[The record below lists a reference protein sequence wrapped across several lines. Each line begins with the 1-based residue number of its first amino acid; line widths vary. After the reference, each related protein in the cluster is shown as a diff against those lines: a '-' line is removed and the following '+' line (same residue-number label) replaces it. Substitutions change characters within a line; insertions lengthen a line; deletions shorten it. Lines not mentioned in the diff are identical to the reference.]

1 MSISLRAE
9 RAESIDLPRDDFQS
23 RFGTA
28 VCASPSAPRG
38 SPRGR
43 GVSGQLRPIDS
54 HSSGLA
60 SEWTVG
66 ISPSSAVKRHSRAW
80 DGMAAEIIQ
89 ATKRQR
95 IDIRFRA
102 PVHLLVVGQRGER
115 IAGETLVEGVPRSTL
130 HDVAGRLTFVPAG
143 HDYHDWQDPRI
154 LTRSIYFYF
163 DPDRLKVGAGDLLR
177 EEMAPRLFFQDKTL
191 LETAQKLGGLIERS
205 DANEGVYLQA
215 LGAVLAHEL
224 VQLNDGK
231 PVASP
236 GVRGG
241 LAGWQERAL
250 VEHIETHLSENIS
263 ITTLADIVGLS
274 RFHFCR
280 VFKQSFGMPPHRFHR
295 ARRIER
301 AKELLENP
309 AYSIT
314 GVAMK
319 LGFSDSSRFSV
330 QFRKMT
336 GITPSAYRRI
346 CA

>member
-9 RAESIDLPRDDFQS
+9 RAKPIDLPRNDFQS
-23 RFGTA
+23 WPGTA
-28 VCASPSAPRG
+28 VRPNP
-38 SPRGR
+38 SPRRPGGR
-43 GVSGQLRPIDS
+43 RVSGQLHPIDGD
-54 HSSGLA
+54 SSGLA
-60 SEWTVG
+60 SESTVG
-66 ISPSSAVKRHSRAW
+66 ISPAWAVKRHSRAW

-115 IAGETLVEGVPRSTL
+115 IAGETLVEGAPRSTL
-130 HDVAGRLTFVPAG
+130 HDLAGRLTFVPAG

-163 DPDRLKVGAGDLLR
+163 DPNRLKVGAGGLLR
-177 EEMAPRLFFQDKTL
+177 EEMAPRLFFQNKTL

-205 DANEGVYLQA
+205 DASEEVYLQA

-224 VQLNDGK
+224 VQLNDGT
-231 PVASP
+231 PTASP
-236 GVRGG
+236 EVRGG

-250 VEHIETHLSENIS
+250 VEHIDTHLSENIS
-263 ITTLADIVGLS
+263 ITTLADIAGLS

-280 VFKQSFGMPPHRFHR
+280 AFKQSFGMPPHRFFR

-301 AKELLENP
+301 AKELLEDP
-309 AYSIT
+309 GYSIT
-314 GVAMK
+314 GVAME

-336 GITPSAYRRI
+336 GVTASAYRRI

>member
-1 MSISLRAE
+1 MSTSLRAKRTE
-9 RAESIDLPRDDFQS
+9 LIDLPRDDFQS
-23 RFGTA
+23 WFGNA
-28 VCASPSAPRG
+28 VCASPSASRG
-38 SPRGR
+38 SPRGLGAR
-43 GVSGQLRPIDS
+43 GKLRPMDS
-54 HSSGLA
+54 YSSGLA
-60 SEWTVG
+60 NEWTVV
-66 ISPSSAVKRHSRAW
+66 ISPSSAVKRYSRAW

-102 PVHLLVVGQRGER
+102 PVHLLILSQRGTR
-115 IAGETLVEGVPRSTL
+115 IAGETLVEGLPRSTL
-130 HDVAGRLTFVPAG
+130 HDLAGRLTFIPAG

-163 DPDRLKVGAGDLLR
+163 DPDMLKIGARDVLT
-177 EEMAPRLFFQDKTL
+177 EEMTPRLFFQNKTL

-205 DANEGVYLQA
+205 DANEEVYLQA

-224 VQLNDGK
+224 VHLNDGK

-263 ITTLADIVGLS
+263 IATLADIIGLS

-280 VFKQSFGMPPHRFHR
+280 AFKQSFGMPPHRFFR

-314 GVAMK
+314 GVAME
-319 LGFSDSSRFSV
+319 LGFRDSSMFSV

-336 GITPSAYRRI
+336 GVTASAYRRI